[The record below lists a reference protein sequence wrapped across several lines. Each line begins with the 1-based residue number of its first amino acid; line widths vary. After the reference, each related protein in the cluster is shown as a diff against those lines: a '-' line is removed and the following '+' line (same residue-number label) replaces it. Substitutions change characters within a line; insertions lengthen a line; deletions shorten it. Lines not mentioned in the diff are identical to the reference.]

1 MYTGSMD
8 TINNVIQS
16 IIFVV
21 AANYCVSEE
30 NKKNRVQTIAL
41 VISLWLVITL
51 TTSLLGNSSLSI
63 LIIHIEGLLLFMI
76 LFHKKDKLGATVGFS
91 IAYLIIGIAVII
103 FFSIFIFL
111 TNNTNMN
118 VTYANILVMYLP
130 QFIVSYLVLRNMKFI
145 YKINLTIKS
154 RISSI
159 ITLLIITLV
168 LDFIVSFLFIYNDKD
183 NPFFKGIIF
192 LLLGAFII
200 SLTLYFASIDK
211 KSNEILSLNIEL
223 ERKIN
228 ELKKIKHDYGSQISY
243 LYGSYLMKDYEKL
256 GELLKGIIDGH
267 DISSQVKV
275 VSSELSLI
283 SQIVNSTNLKEVDVF
298 IKENAELEDTN
309 VSELDLQKI
318 ISNIIRNSIDALD
331 GKGLLIIKSYYSYN
345 NIIINIQNNGPE
357 INKDIIEK
365 IFEEGFSTKENKN
378 GDNGFGLYIVKEI
391 IDKYCGSISVNSDQN
406 LTTFT
411 IKLPLCI
418 E

>member
-16 IIFVV
+16 IIFVA

-76 LFHKKDKLGATVGFS
+76 LFYKKDTLGATVGFS
-91 IAYLIIGIAVII
+91 IAYLIIGIAVIV

-159 ITLLIITLV
+159 ITLIIITLV

-211 KSNEILSLNIEL
+211 KSNEIRSLNIEL

-256 GELLKGIIDGH
+256 GELLKGIIGGY

-298 IKENAELEDTN
+298 IKENAELKDTN
-309 VSELDLQKI
+309 VNELDLQKV
-318 ISNIIRNSIDALD
+318 ISNIVRNSIDALD
-331 GKGLLIIKSYYSYN
+331 GQGILTIKSYYSYN

-391 IDKYCGSISVNSDQN
+391 IDKYYGSISVNSNQN